1 MKIFLLNLGCAKNQ
15 VDSEVLAGMLT
26 AAGHVM
32 VKDISSAET
41 AIVNTCGFILPA
53 VEESVDAILELEAMK
68 QRGKLKSIGVVGCL
82 VKRYG
87 IELMK
92 EFPSID
98 FWADPQDWQM
108 VMEYLGTPVTM
119 WERGFLPET
128 RWWTR
133 YLKISEGCNSSCSY
147 CTIPSIRG
155 PLKSLP
161 VSGILREAEILLEQ
175 GAREICL
182 VSQDPTMYGVD
193 ISGKPMFNELLK
205 ILEGS
210 LPRNIWLRLLYL
222 NPSRIDE
229 GLLRIVNES
238 PVILPYLDMP
248 IQHVN
253 STILS
258 SMNRPGNKSLY
269 KKTIEL
275 ARSLDPLFAIR
286 TTLIVGYPGETE
298 EHFSELLD
306 FLDEMKLDRVGAFTF
321 YPEEGTPAAS
331 LDGQIPQE
339 VKDSRYRRLMEF
351 QADISLSRQKRLE
364 GQCIS
369 VILEEI
375 GEKEGLSWGRSY
387 RDAPEVDGMVG
398 IAGAEECA
406 EGDLIRVR
414 ITEATEH
421 DLFAE
426 VVQYGE

>member
-15 VDSEVLAGMLT
+15 VDSEDLAGMLVS
-26 AAGHVM
+26 AGHEIVGD
-32 VKDISSAET
+32 VSSAET

-53 VEESVDAILELEAMK
+53 VEESIDAILDLEKMK
-68 QRGKLKSIGVVGCL
+68 QEGRLKSIGVVGCL

-87 IELMK
+87 VELMK
-92 EFPSID
+92 ELPVID
-98 FWADPQDWQM
+98 FWAGPQEWHR
-108 VMEYLGTPVTM
+108 VMEYLGSPLTE
-119 WERGFLPET
+119 WQRGFLPET
-128 RWWTR
+128 RFWTR
-133 YLKISEGCNSSCSY
+133 YLKISEGCNSRCSY

-161 VSGILREAEILLEQ
+161 LSQILRDTEVLLEQ

-193 ISGKPMFNELLK
+193 ISGRPMFNELLK
-205 ILEGS
+205 SLEGFM
-210 LPRNIWLRLLYL
+210 PRNVWLRLLYL

-229 GLLRIVNES
+229 ELLHIVNES
-238 PVILPYLDMP
+238 PVILSYLDMP

-253 STILS
+253 PVILS
-258 SMNRPGNKSLY
+258 SMNRQGNSDMY
-269 KKTIEL
+269 KKTIDL

-298 EHFSELLD
+298 EQFSELLD
-306 FLDEMKLDRVGAFTF
+306 FLGEMELDRVGAFTF

-331 LDGQIPQE
+331 LEGQVPQE
-339 VKDSRYRRLMEF
+339 IKDHRYRRLMEF
-351 QADISLSRQKRLE
+351 QADISLSRQKKLE

-375 GEKEGLSWGRSY
+375 GSKEDLSWGRSY

-398 IAGAEECA
+398 ISGADEFS

-414 ITEATEH
+414 VTEATEH

-426 VVQYGE
+426 VL